1 MSEANSAT
9 GFSDGEL
16 RTLAGVLD
24 LLIPPSGDGR
34 MPGAGEVGI
43 GARIDQVAQ
52 RDAGLRAVVAAG
64 LAALDALAQ
73 ASAASEFAAL
83 GGDARLA
90 ALHEVAA
97 AQPGFVPSLIFH
109 TYAGYYQEGRV
120 LEGLGLDPRPPFPT
134 GHRLDPFDETL
145 LDPVRRRAKLYR
157 DA

>member
-1 MSEANSAT
+1 MSQTNVVA
-9 GFSDGEL
+9 GFSGDEL
-16 RTLAGVLD
+16 RTLTCVLD

-43 GARIDQVAQ
+43 GARIDQLTQ
-52 RDAGLRAVVAAG
+52 RDPGLRAVVAAG
-64 LAALDALAQ
+64 VAALDAHARAAG
-73 ASAASEFAAL
+73 ASVFAAL
-83 GGDARLA
+83 AGDARLA

-120 LEGLGLDPRPPFPT
+120 LQGLGLEARPPFPA
-134 GHRLDPFDETL
+134 GHQLDPFDAAL

-157 DA
+157 DV